1 MFIIADDTDG
11 PVDSIA
17 KRSVTSRGRV
27 SRRPLEFWKNERFE
41 YDINKE
47 VKSFSQASL
56 PPTPVRQV
64 SCSDGSASETKSHT
78 PASSRG
84 ASAAPKRQQ
93 PPATSASAAQ
103 SRRKRIVESSSE
115 SESSSD
121 DDVAPS
127 VQQRQRPPAKA
138 KSAAP
143 VKASVP
149 AKTGTSAKAAAS
161 SKSSA
166 AAKAATTKP
175 LPSRNASSASRP
187 QRVPARQPVPY
198 VDSTS
203 SDSDDDA
210 PVPGTAAN
218 RAPVAARAKV
228 QAAPQSK
235 KKSAAPEVAAASP
248 GKRLPRAVQAESKA
262 GHAAPSSTAAASK
275 STASRA
281 AAATEAQADSDDD
294 IFESKAAKPSSKKA
308 DTAAV
313 KFSSASALLSNDHAE
328 ADDDDDCTIYI

>member
-1 MFIIADDTDG
+1 MQHDGFIIADDTDG
-11 PVDSIA
+11 PV
-17 KRSVTSRGRV
+17 VTSRGRV

-143 VKASVP
+143 VP
-149 AKTGTSAKAAAS
+149 
-161 SKSSA
+161 
-166 AAKAATTKP
+166 
-175 LPSRNASSASRP
+175 
-187 QRVPARQPVPY
+187 
-198 VDSTS
+198 
-203 SDSDDDA
+203 
-210 PVPGTAAN
+210 
-218 RAPVAARAKV
+218 
-228 QAAPQSK
+228 
-235 KKSAAPEVAAASP
+235 
-248 GKRLPRAVQAESKA
+248 
-262 GHAAPSSTAAASK
+262 
-275 STASRA
+275 
-281 AAATEAQADSDDD
+281 
-294 IFESKAAKPSSKKA
+294 
-308 DTAAV
+308 
-313 KFSSASALLSNDHAE
+313 
-328 ADDDDDCTIYI
+328 

>member
-149 AKTGTSAKAAAS
+149 AKTGTSVKAAAS
-161 SKSSA
+161 SKSFVP
-166 AAKAATTKP
+166 AKTTTKP
-175 LPSRNASSASRP
+175 LPSRIVSFASRS
-187 QRVPARQPVPY
+187 QLVPTQQPVPY
-198 VDSTS
+198 VESTP
-203 SDSDDDA
+203 SDSDDDVFVFDKDA
-210 PVPGTAAN
+210 D
-218 RAPVAARAKV
+218 RYAPVATRTKFHA
-228 QAAPQSK
+228 
-235 KKSAAPEVAAASP
+235 
-248 GKRLPRAVQAESKA
+248 SKA
-262 GHAAPSSTAAASK
+262 
-275 STASRA
+275 
-281 AAATEAQADSDDD
+281 QAHFDDD
-294 IFESKAAKPSSKKA
+294 ISESKVAQRPDDCKSSPKLRSITNICA
-308 DTAAV
+308 RGS
-313 KFSSASALLSNDHAE
+313 SSASQAKTAFALFDEVDCRDKDNIWYGVPRVLQKCVLLFQGIKLLSFP
-328 ADDDDDCTIYI
+328 